1 MQKIKIII
9 LDFDGTIGDTVKV
22 IINTMQATIKELHLP
37 ARTDEQCKKMIG
49 LTLMDTPAALFPEL
63 HRIHKAGEDINELNK
78 RNEQL
83 SISFTETY
91 RRIFSKF
98 NTPGAV
104 TLFPNVLS
112 TLKKLNE
119 QRIILTIASSRGNGS
134 LTKYVE
140 DLGMSGLISYTIG
153 ADNVKNAKPDPE
165 PVLKTL
171 VKFNC
176 KPSEALV
183 VGDTKYDIMMGVNAG
198 AHTCGV
204 TYGNGTR
211 QEMLD
216 AGAERIVDDFGEIM
230 IDEY

>member
-37 ARTDEQCKKMIG
+37 ARTDGQCKKMIG

-63 HRIHKAGEDINELNK
+63 NKTPASGEDINELNK
-78 RNEQL
+78 RRELL
-83 SISFTETY
+83 SMSFTETY
-91 RRIFSKF
+91 RRIFSEF

-104 TLFPNVLS
+104 ILFPNVLP
-112 TLKKLNE
+112 TLKKLKE
-119 QRIILTIASSRGNGS
+119 QGIILTIASSRGNGS

-153 ADNVKNAKPDPE
+153 ADNVKNAKPNPE

-171 VKFNC
+171 EKFNC
-176 KPSEALV
+176 KPSEALI

-216 AGAERIVDDFGEIM
+216 AGANRVVDDFGEIVSM
-230 IDEY
+230 I

>member
-1 MQKIKIII
+1 
-9 LDFDGTIGDTVKV
+9 
-22 IINTMQATIKELHLP
+22 
-37 ARTDEQCKKMIG
+37 
-49 LTLMDTPAALFPEL
+49 MDTPAALFPEL